1 MARPKSSPT
10 PQKPV
15 FEFTFR
21 PDTFSVFMKQLHI
34 APTPFAKSLGHSV
47 LSSVNRWMDG
57 KPTYTDTMLDFCT
70 KYRMNPLSYF
80 AVNGYHLQTS
90 MADLYLY
97 ERAGLSIRDELRRH
111 GLQPSRDEECHRL
124 IEVIESK
131 DERVMRDVDVKSN
144 EERVESNEASVESNA
159 DTAPSNSSNH
169 SNYQPLSGDVLDR
182 IIALQCQAHEHEQ
195 QALTR
200 QRQDLQMVIS
210 QKDEL
215 IRELQAEVKKL
226 RAKAEQARGY
236 YGEMVADESNL
247 SEK

>member
-1 MARPKSSPT
+1 MARPKTSPT
-10 PQKPV
+10 PQQPV

-21 PDTFSVFMKQLHI
+21 PDAFSGFMSQLHI
-34 APTPFAKSLGHSV
+34 APTPFAKSIGHSV

-70 KYRMNPLSYF
+70 KYRMNPLAYF
-80 AVNGYHLQTS
+80 SVNGYHLQTS

-97 ERAGLSIRDELRRH
+97 EKAGLSIRDELRRH

-124 IEVIESK
+124 MQSANSSTAAESK
-131 DERVMRDVDVKSN
+131 EESNASQSN
-144 EERVESNEASVESNA
+144 EERVMSNVDTSNSSNLSN
-159 DTAPSNSSNH
+159 PSNSSN
-169 SNYQPLSGDVLDR
+169 LSGDVLDR

-200 QRQDLQMVIS
+200 QRQDLQMVID

-215 IRELQAEVKKL
+215 IKELQAEIKKL
-226 RAKAEQARGY
+226 RDKAESRSFYASLA
-236 YGEMVADESNL
+236 ADDSQL
-247 SEK
+247 GDK